1 MTETYALVACFIL
14 AGLTIFQ
21 IALILGA
28 PLGRYAWGGQHT
40 ILPRK
45 LKISSLSSLLVYAA
59 FAVIILSK
67 AGVADIIESQSFL
80 SIMTWILAG
89 YFWLG
94 VVMNGISRSKP
105 ERNLM
110 TPVALVL
117 ATLTTIIA
125 LS

>member
-1 MTETYALVACFIL
+1 MIQIL
-14 AGLTIFQ
+14 AIITCTILVGLTVFQ

-40 ILPRK
+40 VLPRK
-45 LKISSLSSLLVYAA
+45 LKMSSTSSLLVYAI

-67 AGVADIIESQSFL
+67 AGVVDFINSQSFL
-80 SIMTWILAG
+80 SVMIWILAG

-94 VVMNGISRSKP
+94 VIMNGISRSKS

-110 TPVALVL
+110 TPVAFIL
-117 ATLTTIIA
+117 ALLTTIIA
-125 LS
+125 LG